1 MKKSNAFEFRIKNF
15 KNTRKYKSYRIAAVY
30 VVKAGRD
37 RDCDVMREDLKMGS
51 REEETNEWGS
61 LRVANP
67 GQNIGELE

>member
-15 KNTRKYKSYRIAAVY
+15 KNTKKCKSYRIAAVS
-30 VVKAGRD
+30 VVKAGGD
-37 RDCDVMREDLKMGS
+37 RDWDVMREDLKTGS

-67 GQNIGELE
+67 RQNMGELE